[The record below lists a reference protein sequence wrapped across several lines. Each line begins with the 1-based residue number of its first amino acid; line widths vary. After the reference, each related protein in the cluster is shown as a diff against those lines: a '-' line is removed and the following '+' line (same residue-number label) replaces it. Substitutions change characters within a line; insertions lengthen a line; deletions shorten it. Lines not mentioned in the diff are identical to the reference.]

1 MNGVIYGL
9 IHYYNTACLPTSP
22 PTGGRFIQKDFR
34 SIRTIEPAMC
44 VLNGNIASQFQST
57 GYQAEPL
64 YSMSSAHEVRRP
76 GGNLRPIPAPPHSL
90 AYIKTATFR
99 G

>member
-1 MNGVIYGL
+1 MVPYIGL
-9 IHYYNTACLPTSP
+9 FTITIQPAFLLLHIQE
-22 PTGGRFIQKDFR
+22 GGFIQKNFR

-44 VLNGNIASQFQST
+44 ALNGNIASQFQST

-64 YSMSSAHEVRRP
+64 YSMNSAPEVRRP

-99 G
+99 R